1 MNVAGVIFRPL
12 YWIAGKVLAT
22 WARPAVQPDDPA
34 KFVSGDDAEVC
45 YVLETGGLADTLA
58 LERVCRIHGMPSPT
72 SSLSIGDI
80 RENQRLIVMRPMSGF
95 IFRRKRIIGS
105 KRLKRLVEAST
116 NAEGKELSLIPV
128 AIYWG
133 RSPDKER
140 SFLKLLFSENW
151 EVAGRTRKFFA
162 TLLHGRNTLLRFSEP
177 ATVSSIIQEGLEPEL
192 AYRKV
197 SRILR
202 VHFRQRRTATVGP
215 DLSHRR
221 TLVNQVL
228 MNPQVRRVIQTE
240 SGDNRALL
248 ERKTHKA
255 RFSEPATVSSIIQE
269 GLEPEL
275 AYRKVS
281 RILRVHFRQRR
292 TATVGP
298 DLSHRRTLV
307 NQVLMNPQVRRV
319 IQTESGDNRALLERK
334 THKARKYAQEI
345 AAHISYPTIR
355 VVVLFLRWLWNRIYD
370 GIELSHIERLHDVAR
385 DKEIVYVPCHR
396 SHFDY
401 LLLAYIVH
409 DQGLSLPHIAAGIN
423 LNMPIIGAIL
433 RRGGAFYLRRS
444 FKGNRLYAAVFNA
457 YLREILKRGHSIMY
471 FVEGGRSRTGRLL
484 EPKGG
489 MLVMTVHSYLQDP
502 RRPIVFMPIYFGY
515 ERLIEGN
522 SFIRELGG
530 AEKKKESLAG
540 LIRSVRSLRENFG
553 KVYVN
558 VGESVPIE
566 PILDELKPD
575 WREAILEHEEERPA
589 WMSEI
594 IEELGARIMSGINSA
609 AAVTPISLLATV
621 LLSSPKQSVGE
632 QELIRQL
639 RMSVD
644 LLEKFKYS
652 DSVTVPEWSP
662 QKIISHGEKL
672 GVVNRT
678 AHPLGDV
685 LHTSEHDAVLMTY
698 FRNNVQHLF
707 AIPASIACCFIQG
720 RRLEHTELQ
729 RLMRLIYPFM
739 KEELC
744 LKWDF
749 EEIDDVTTAGI
760 KALLDLEILTRSK
773 DGKGL
778 IRPPAGSDKAY
789 QLLMLGQ
796 SMVPMLQRFYL
807 VISLLVKNGSGA
819 LSRAAL
825 ERLCQQSAQ
834 RLSMIYGLHSPDFFD
849 RALFQD
855 FIRKLREQNVLR
867 RNGSGLLEFDE
878 DITAIGEDARLVLG
892 EEIRHS
898 ILSLTFSDREETEVR

>member
-1 MNVAGVIFRPL
+1 MNVAGLIFRPL
-12 YWIAGKVLAT
+12 YWIAGKIFAT

-34 KFVSGDDAEVC
+34 DFLPGDDAEVC

-58 LERVCRIHGMPSPT
+58 LERICRIHGMPSPAG
-72 SSLSIGDI
+72 SFRFGGI
-80 RENQRLIVMRPMSGF
+80 RENRRMIVMRRLSGL
-95 IFRRKRIIGS
+95 IFRRKRMTGS
-105 KRLKRLVEAST
+105 MRLKRLVEANV
-116 NAEGKELSLIPV
+116 NAGGKELLLIPV

-140 SFLKLLFSENW
+140 SLVKVLLSENW
-151 EVAGRTRKFFA
+151 EVAGRTRKFFT
-162 TLLHGRNTLLRFSEP
+162 TLLLGRDTLLRLSEP
-177 ATVSSIIQEGLEPEL
+177 ATLSSIISEDLDSEL

-197 SRILR
+197 SRMLR

-228 MNPQVRRVIQTE
+228 MNPQVRRVIKAE
-240 SGDNRALL
+240 CGDNRALL
-248 ERKTHKA
+248 ERKTH
-255 RFSEPATVSSIIQE
+255 E
-269 GLEPEL
+269 
-275 AYRKVS
+275 
-281 RILRVHFRQRR
+281 
-292 TATVGP
+292 
-298 DLSHRRTLV
+298 
-307 NQVLMNPQVRRV
+307 
-319 IQTESGDNRALLERK
+319 
-334 THKARKYAQEI
+334 ARKYAQEI
-345 AAHISYPTIR
+345 AAHISYPMIR
-355 VVVLFLRWLWNRIYD
+355 VVVRFLRWLWTKIYD
-370 GIELSHIERLHDVAR
+370 GIVLNHVERLHDVAR

-401 LLLAYIVH
+401 LLLAYTVH
-409 DQGLSLPHIAAGIN
+409 DQGLSLPHTAAGIN
-423 LNMPIIGAIL
+423 LNIPVIGAIL

-457 YLREILKRGHSIMY
+457 YLHEILKRGHSIEY

-484 EPKGG
+484 APKGG
-489 MLVMTVHSYLQDP
+489 MLSMTVQSYLQDP
-502 RRPIVFMPIYFGY
+502 RRPIVFVPVYFGY
-515 ERLIEGN
+515 EKLIEGD
-522 SFIRELGG
+522 SFISELGG

-540 LIRSVRSLRENFG
+540 LIRSVKSLRDNFG

-558 VGESVPIE
+558 IGEPLPIE
-566 PILDELKPD
+566 PILDEIRPD
-575 WREAILEHEEERPA
+575 WREVMADEEERPA
-589 WMSEI
+589 WMNEVI
-594 IEELGARIMSGINSA
+594 DELGAQIMSGINSA

-639 RMSVD
+639 RMSLD
-644 LLEKFKYS
+644 LLTKFRYS
-652 DSVTVPEWSP
+652 DSVTLPDWSP
-662 QKIISHGEKL
+662 EEVISHGEKL
-672 GVVNRT
+672 GVIGRT

-685 LHTSEHDAVLMTY
+685 LRTSEHDAVLMTY

-729 RLMRLIYPFM
+729 RLVRLIYPFM

-744 LKWDF
+744 LKWEY
-749 EEIDDVTTAGI
+749 EEIDDVATAGI
-760 KALLDLEILTRSK
+760 KALLDLEILTCSK
-773 DGKGL
+773 NGKEL
-778 IRPPAGSDKAY
+778 IRPPAGSAKAY

-807 VISLLVKNGSGA
+807 VISLLVKNGSGV
-819 LSRAAL
+819 LSRTAL

-849 RALFQD
+849 RALFHD
-855 FIRKLREQNVLR
+855 FIRTLREQDVLR
-867 RNGSGLLEFDE
+867 RNDDGLLEFDE
-878 DITAIGEDARLVLG
+878 AINSIGEDARLVLG

-898 ILSLTFSDREETEVR
+898 ILSLTFADREEA